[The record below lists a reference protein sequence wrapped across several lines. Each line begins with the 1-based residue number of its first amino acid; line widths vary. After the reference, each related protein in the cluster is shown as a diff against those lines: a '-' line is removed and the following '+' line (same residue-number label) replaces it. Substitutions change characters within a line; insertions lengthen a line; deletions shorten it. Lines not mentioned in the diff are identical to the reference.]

1 MLKGL
6 DRLIRGCVIPPG
18 VGYKLRWHDGDQLC
32 FIIAVISTPILIN
45 KLESY
50 TSLVI
55 SSAGQFPDCI
65 STGAC
70 DIM

>member
-6 DRLIRGCVIPPG
+6 DQLIQGCVIPPG
-18 VGYKLRWHDGDQLC
+18 VGYKLCWHDGDQRC
-32 FIIAVISTPILIN
+32 RIITLISTPILIK

-55 SSAGQFPDCI
+55 SSAGEFPDCV

-70 DIM
+70 DNM